1 MKIVVFGPERRTGAL
16 VGERIIDLNHGMAAY
31 LRERGEAKPEEQAAI
46 RLPSRLLSFI
56 ERAAAG
62 VEDAQRVIGHFVKMA
77 TSDDRGPNRI
87 VMI

>member
-46 RLPSRLLSFI
+46 RLPLRLLSFI

-62 VEDAQRVIGHFVKMA
+62 VEDAQRVIGQDGNKRR
-77 TSDDRGPNRI
+77 SWPKQNRL
-87 VMI
+87 